1 MDKVFKALSD
11 PSRRAILKLLREQD
25 MSAGDL
31 AAHFDISKPTLSG
44 HFSVL
49 KEAGLVD
56 VERRGNVLMYR
67 LKLSVLEEA
76 MIPFMAFFSSTD
88 TPALKRSKS

>member
-1 MDKVFKALSD
+1 MDKVFKALAD
-11 PSRRAILKLLREQD
+11 PTRRQILKLLREQD
-25 MSAGDL
+25 MSAGAL
-31 AAHFDISKPTLSG
+31 AEHFDISKPTLSG

-56 VERRGNVLMYR
+56 VERQGNVLLYR

-76 MIPFMAFFSSTD
+76 MIPFMDFFGASPSSIRT
-88 TPALKRSKS
+88 RSKK

>member
-1 MDKVFKALSD
+1 MDKVFKALAD
-11 PSRRAILKLLREQD
+11 PTRRQILKLLRERD
-25 MSAGDL
+25 MSAGAL
-31 AAHFDISKPTLSG
+31 AEHFDISKPTLSG

-56 VERRGNVLMYR
+56 VERQGNVLLYR

-76 MIPFMAFFSSTD
+76 MIPFMDFFGAAPSST
-88 TPALKRSKS
+88 RSKK